1 MIPCKNGCDH
11 YCEGCHKTCPAWK
24 ELQQRFSLERQKK
37 KNYLNY
43 YNDLCSTVV
52 RQCRANEV
60 RAANF

>member
-1 MIPCKNGCDH
+1 MIPCKTGCDH

-52 RQCRANEV
+52 RHIWR
-60 RAANF
+60 